1 MLYSI
6 GKYIL
11 WGLLCLP
18 LLVLIYVAFNSLL
31 GDIIK
36 IQKTSLDKK
45 KELEKEKRRR
55 RLFEDEYRQR
65 HNR

>member
-1 MLYSI
+1 MIYSI

-18 LLVLIYVAFNSLL
+18 LLVLVFYAF
-31 GDIIK
+31 GDLINDILF
-36 IQKTSLDKK
+36 IHRQTVDKK
-45 KELEKEKRRR
+45 KELEKERRRR

-65 HNR
+65 HR